1 MKKIFQPI
9 VMSVTT
15 AALFSVHPVHAQQI
29 GKMKYDSNYIRSYP
43 EKFGLRILASQN
55 YASLNLPSAVDGH
68 DLHYH
73 TNPKLNL
80 GIGGSY
86 KNISLNLTLGV
97 GYLNNK
103 DIGKTKGLD
112 FQFHFTPYK
121 WEVDLL
127 TSFHKGN
134 YLSPKGYLSA
144 NPGKYYYRPDV
155 KIDLI
160 GVAVYRVANSER
172 FSPGAALTQTV
183 WQIKSAGSFLYGVE
197 ANYGLL
203 KGDSSLFPANSVQD
217 TNSKKINKIEFINA
231 GVGIGYAYTLVIEKH
246 YFISG
251 SIIGNVDVTTT
262 TEDALQGN
270 KTKTNIGASAIYKGA
285 LGYNSGTWSI
295 SGNVS
300 GNVLTA
306 NHVYSSKDYIYNSGI
321 FRLSIAKKINL
332 KHSKRK

>member
-1 MKKIFQPI
+1 
-9 VMSVTT
+9 MSVAI
-15 AALFSVHPVHAQQI
+15 AALFSVHPVHAQI
-29 GKMKYDSNYIRSYP
+29 EKAKYDSNYILNYP
-43 EKFGLRILASQN
+43 EKFWLRILASQN
-55 YASLNLPSAVDGH
+55 YASLNLPSAVNGH

-73 TNPKLNL
+73 ANPKLNV

-97 GYLNNK
+97 GYLNND

-112 FQFHFTPYK
+112 FQFHCTPYK
-121 WEVDLL
+121 WEIDLL

-144 NPGKYYYRPDV
+144 NPEKYYYRPDV
-155 KIDLI
+155 KLNLI
-160 GVAVYRVANSER
+160 GIAVYRVANPQR

-183 WQIKSAGSFLYGVE
+183 WQIKSAGSFLYGGE

-203 KGDSSLFPANSVQD
+203 KGDSSVFPANSIQD
-217 TNSKKINKIEFINA
+217 ISSKKINKIEFMNA

-251 SIIGNVDVTTT
+251 SIIANVDLNRT

-270 KTKTNIGASAIYKGA
+270 KTKTNIGASTIYKGA
-285 LGYNSGTWSI
+285 IGYNSDTWSI

-300 GNVLTA
+300 GNALTA
-306 NHVYSSKDYIYNSGI
+306 NHVYSSKDYIYNSGN
-321 FRLSIAKKINL
+321 FRLAIAKKIN
-332 KHSKRK
+332 